1 MSSHLQ
7 HLTAIA
13 GPILAQAL
21 DSVAFEEAW
30 RSRCRALALA
40 RRALATDDPL
50 EVGRAAA
57 ESPDN
62 GAAMSDALLDDLDPA
77 DRKHLEDE
85 ARSTLAASV
94 QVAAIAYVAGRLEAT
109 LDALVS
115 LEDVDLA
122 TIVHVGIGLQAV
134 VE

>member
-77 DRKHLEDE
+77 DRQQLEEE
-85 ARSTLAASV
+85 ARATLAWRV
-94 QVAAIAYVAGRLEAT
+94 QVAALAYVAGRLEAT
-109 LDALVS
+109 LDPSATFD
-115 LEDVDLA
+115 DVDVA